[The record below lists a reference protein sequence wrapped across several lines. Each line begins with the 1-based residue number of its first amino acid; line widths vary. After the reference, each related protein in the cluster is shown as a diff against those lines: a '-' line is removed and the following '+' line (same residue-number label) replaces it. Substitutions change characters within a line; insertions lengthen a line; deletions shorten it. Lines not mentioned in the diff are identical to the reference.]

1 MTAARGGEQARQGRE
16 PTGAGRLLSH
26 RSAISLFVAAIW
38 CIGLIVAAATLP
50 AYSSTT
56 TTAGG
61 PPGSSDVSTTSTE
74 TLVEV
79 NGVGVL
85 VVVGLPLVAVGAV
98 GTMLALRR
106 RRRQSGAGPVAWTA
120 VGLLAVLA
128 ILGIMS
134 VGVFIMPAVVLL
146 AIACAVASPSSR
158 AT

>member
-1 MTAARGGEQARQGRE
+1 MTAARGGEQSRQGRE
-16 PTGAGRLLSH
+16 PTGAGRLLGR
-26 RSAISLFVAAIW
+26 RSAISLLVAAIW

-61 PPGSSDVSTTSTE
+61 AGSSEVSTTSTE
-74 TLVEV
+74 TLLEV

-98 GTMLALRR
+98 ATMLALRR
-106 RRRQSGAGPVAWTA
+106 RRRRSGAGPVAWTA
-120 VGLLAVLA
+120 VGLLAALA

-134 VGVFIMPAVVLL
+134 IGVFIMPAVVLL
-146 AIACAVASPSSR
+146 AIACAAASPPSR

>member
-1 MTAARGGEQARQGRE
+1 MTAARGGEQSRQGRE
-16 PTGAGRLLSH
+16 PTGAGRLLGR
-26 RSAISLFVAAIW
+26 RSAISLLVAAIW

-61 PPGSSDVSTTSTE
+61 AGSSEVSTTSTE
-74 TLVEV
+74 TLLEV

-98 GTMLALRR
+98 ATMLALRR
-106 RRRQSGAGPVAWTA
+106 RRRRSGAGPVAWTA
-120 VGLLAVLA
+120 VGLLAALA

-134 VGVFIMPAVVLL
+134 IGVFIMPAVVLL
-146 AIACAVASPSSR
+146 AIACAAATTSSR
-158 AT
+158 AR